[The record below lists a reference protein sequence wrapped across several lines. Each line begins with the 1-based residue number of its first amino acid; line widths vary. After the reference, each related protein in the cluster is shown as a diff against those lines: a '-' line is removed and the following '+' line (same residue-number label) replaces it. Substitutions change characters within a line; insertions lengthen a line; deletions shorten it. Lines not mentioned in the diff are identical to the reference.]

1 MGVTLNQLT
10 NAITKVKQYTDE
22 KLNEEIE
29 VGTKFTSSSGFGNAR
44 INDGNFQYYDETSS
58 EWKDSTDTTPVT
70 KLNIYPQPMKKITM
84 NVDKNNGTFKLK
96 WLEPDDTII
105 DGQLVCVVDK
115 VIIVR
120 KKDSVPAS
128 PTDGDVVITVERENY
143 GNYENVWFVDTD
155 ISPEVGDVYYYKAF
169 PYNNNGVYSD
179 SVLNEVHGDYR
190 NYTLYG
196 FSIDQSE
203 SDPASMVEYLEDCDN
218 ADYNPAHTVFASS
231 GSFDSFDY
239 GDWKDVWFMKN
250 CRPCML
256 KYDGTVDYYLN
267 PNDYTKKENG
277 EDSDVTNSSYEGN
290 VMVEFPKVYIKIDVA
305 SDDKVNI
312 YITNKK
318 INDSYHCYAHID
330 SSGNEVDK
338 IYLPAYGGCVV
349 DDKLRSISGKGRA
362 QKITIASCISKA
374 RANDPEDTAI
384 YDIESF
390 SDRQL
395 IVLLLVLISKT
406 INHRDAF
413 GNGNIYYNSG
423 STYDCVLKTG
433 TLDKKG
439 LFYAGTSSKSQI
451 KLFGMEA
458 LYGDQNRF
466 INGLLTNAGVQKVK
480 LYRTVA
486 DDYNL
491 TGDGYTDIGQ
501 VNGISTSAKYID
513 KMYLEYGIIPKSL
526 SGSAT
531 TYYRSISNTSAGSN
545 IGVAVVGGSCY
556 TGKTG
561 GLFLLSYAL
570 TTYNNWSTSA
580 ALVCKPLAN
589 ESKEA

>member
-10 NAITKVKQYTDE
+10 NSVKKVKEYTE
-22 KLNEEIE
+22 EALENKLKISDNFL
-29 VGTKFTSSSGFGNAR
+29 TDNGFGKAR
-44 INDGNFQYYDETSS
+44 CKSGDFEYYDETTSI
-58 EWKDSTDTTPVT
+58 WKKSNDAASRVIVNIAPKQMR
-70 KLNIYPQPMKKITM
+70 KLVVRVSPDDN
-84 NVDKNNGTFKLK
+84 TFKLK
-96 WLEPDDTII
+96 WLEPEDTII
-105 DGQLVCVVDK
+105 NNELVSSTEKVV
-115 VIIVR
+115 IVR
-120 KKDSVPAS
+120 KKDSAPTS
-128 PTDGDVVITVERENY
+128 PTDGDTVITIMRTEF
-143 GNYENVWFVDTD
+143 GQYEDTWYID
-155 ISPEVGDVYYYKAF
+155 KSCTPNIGETWYYKAF
-169 PYNNNGVYSD
+169 PYNTSGIYCD
-179 SVLNEVHGDYR
+179 TYTNEIKCEYRDYE
-190 NYTLYG
+190 LYG
-196 FSIDQSE
+196 FSINQAE
-203 SDPASMVEYLEDCDN
+203 SDTDSMVEYLENTD
-218 ADYNPAHTVFASS
+218 AYNCSPAKMNFTTSEFE
-231 GSFDSFDY
+231 Y
-239 GDWKDVWFMKN
+239 GDWDDTWFMKG
-250 CRPCML
+250 CKPCML
-256 KYDGTVDYYLN
+256 KNDGTVDYYLN

-277 EDSDVTNSSYEGN
+277 EDSDATNSSYEGN
-290 VMVEFPKVYIKIDVA
+290 VMVEFPKVYIKIDVV
-305 SDDKVNI
+305 DDNNANI
-312 YITNKK
+312 YVANKK
-318 INDSYHCYAHID
+318 IDDSYHCYAHID
-330 SSGNEVDK
+330 SNGNEVDK

-374 RANDPEDTAI
+374 RANDPEDIAI

-395 IVLLLVLISKT
+395 LVLLLVLISKT
-406 INHRDAF
+406 INHRSAF

-466 INGLLTNAGVQKVK
+466 INGLLADAGVQKVK

-501 VNGISTSAKYID
+501 IDCISSSAKYID
-513 KMYLEYGIIPKSL
+513 KMYLDYGIIPKSL

-531 TYYRSISNTSAGSN
+531 TYYRSISNISAGSN

-556 TGKTG
+556 TGNAG
-561 GLFLLSYAL
+561 GLFLLSYVL
-570 TTYNNWSTSA
+570 TTFNNWSTSA
-580 ALVCKPLAN
+580 ALVCKPL
-589 ESKEA
+589 SKTNIGSE